1 MSARVPNVFQ
11 KTKLIDDAVTLFIGG
26 QIYEG
31 FKSATITREMNSLGS
46 TFSLS
51 IVDRWRADQESFSLK
66 PGLMAHIHAGKNTVV
81 DGYIDSVSFDLQG
94 QNRNITISGRS
105 RTADLIDSSI
115 TGKNEYKN
123 LDIKAIADKLVE
135 PFSNVRVLLRA
146 AAGAK
151 FDKFTVRQGETVFEA
166 LDRLARQ
173 RSLVMFPSYEGN
185 VILTKKDTTVASTEI
200 RSGVNLL
207 GGSAT
212 YDNSERFSK
221 YIVKGQAQGD
231 KGTEEQA
238 IGAKGEATD
247 AGIGRNRELLV
258 IAENVVDTNGA
269 VERAKYEADIRAARS
284 VEITLTVLGWRQDN
298 GEFWDVNQLVFIDA
312 GFLGYR
318 GQGLIKRVQYIKE
331 EGGTKAELTV
341 IRPDAFEFNKE
352 FSKEKDPVD
361 QMGWDKV

>member
-1 MSARVPNVFQ
+1 
-11 KTKLIDDAVTLFIGG
+11 
-26 QIYEG
+26 
-31 FKSATITREMNSLGS
+31 
-46 TFSLS
+46 
-51 IVDRWRADQESFSLK
+51 
-66 PGLMAHIHAGKNTVV
+66 
-81 DGYIDSVSFDLQG
+81 
-94 QNRNITISGRS
+94 
-105 RTADLIDSSI
+105 
-115 TGKNEYKN
+115 
-123 LDIKAIADKLVE
+123 
-135 PFSNVRVLLRA
+135 
-146 AAGAK
+146 
-151 FDKFTVRQGETVFEA
+151 
-166 LDRLARQ
+166 
-173 RSLVMFPSYEGN
+173 MFPSYEGN

-352 FSKEKDPVD
+352 VSKEKDPVD